1 MQTYRFQG
9 INRFGKR
16 VRGEMLA
23 SNEKDL
29 ERRLRSTQTELLTA
43 KVKQSNRWWQS
54 IGRKKIARRDVIV
67 MTNQFRQLLK
77 AGVSLMEIIDDL
89 RRTYENDQVREMLTV
104 VYEAM
109 EGGETFSNAL
119 KPYENVF
126 GRVYLS
132 LVSVGERTGQLER
145 VLEKLESALQWE
157 ESLASK
163 AKKVMIYPSIVGVV
177 VLSVVMLMMLFVVPE
192 LLTFIEQMG
201 GELGLATASLIA
213 TSEFI
218 QNNILILLALPFV
231 LTALIRA
238 WLKRS
243 QQFRLWFDRHLF
255 KLPLAGPVLYRIK
268 LARLAGTLAV
278 MYASGVNFRDSLA
291 LSGSVASNAYIE
303 EAVHNA
309 IRLIEE
315 GEQIYRAFEET
326 ALFPPMAIRM
336 VRIGEDSGN
345 MDEALHHVSD
355 YYDTQAREMIEK
367 IEPAV
372 EPILTVVMA
381 VIVGWVMMAVLGPVY
396 DTISQVQ

>member
-29 ERRLRSTQTELLTA
+29 ERRLRTTHIELLTA
-43 KVKQSNRWWQS
+43 KVKTNAWWQS
-54 IGRKKIARRDVIV
+54 LSRSRVTRRDVIV

-104 VYEAM
+104 IYESM
-109 EGGETFSNAL
+109 EGGETFSSAL
-119 KPYENVF
+119 RPFEKTF

-132 LVSVGERTGQLER
+132 LVAVGERTGQLEN

-163 AKKVMIYPSIVGVV
+163 AKKVMIYPSIVGLV

-192 LLTFIEQMG
+192 LLTFIQQMG
-201 GELGLATASLIA
+201 GELGFATASLIA

-218 QNNILILLALPFV
+218 QNHILILLAMPFV
-231 LTALIRA
+231 ITALIKA

-243 QQFRLWFDRHLF
+243 QQFRLWYDRHLF
-255 KLPLAGPVLYRIK
+255 KLPLIGGVLYKIK
-268 LARLAGTLAV
+268 VARLAGTLAV

-291 LSGSVASNAYIE
+291 LSGEVTSNAYME
-303 EAVHNA
+303 QTVRNA

-315 GEQIYRAFEET
+315 GEMIYRAFEESDI
-326 ALFPPMAIRM
+326 FPAMAIRM
-336 VRIGEDSGN
+336 VRIGEQSGN
-345 MDEALHHVSD
+345 MDDALHHVSE
-355 YYDTQAREMIEK
+355 YYDNAAKEMIEK
-367 IEPAV
+367 IEPAI

>member
-29 ERRLRSTQTELLTA
+29 ERRLRNTHIELLTA
-43 KVKQSNRWWQS
+43 KVKTNAWWQS
-54 IGRKKIARRDVIV
+54 LSRSRVTRRDVIV

-104 VYEAM
+104 IYESM
-109 EGGETFSNAL
+109 EGGETFSSAL
-119 KPYENVF
+119 RPYENTF

-132 LVSVGERTGQLER
+132 LVAVGERTGQLEN

-163 AKKVMIYPSIVGVV
+163 AKKVMIYPSIVGLV

-192 LLTFIEQMG
+192 LLTFIQQMG
-201 GELGLATASLIA
+201 GELGFATASLIA

-218 QNNILILLALPFV
+218 QNNILILLAMPFV
-231 LTALIRA
+231 ITALVKA

-243 QQFRLWFDRHLF
+243 QQFRLWYDRHLF
-255 KLPLAGPVLYRIK
+255 KLPLIGGVLYKIK
-268 LARLAGTLAV
+268 VARLAGTLAV

-291 LSGSVASNAYIE
+291 LSGEVTSNAYME
-303 EAVHNA
+303 QTVHNA

-315 GEQIYRAFEET
+315 GEMIYRAFEESDI
-326 ALFPPMAIRM
+326 FPAMAIRM
-336 VRIGEDSGN
+336 VRIGEQSGN
-345 MDEALHHVSD
+345 MDDALHHVSE
-355 YYDTQAREMIEK
+355 YYDNAAKEMIEK